1 MILNLSMEEL
11 ENLRRFQHSKDFEP
25 YCTQIACIL
34 MLAHGHDAKTIS
46 YDLAISPYSVY
57 NYAGLY
63 MLGDISKLT
72 DNRLKS
78 YCMHNSHSTYAC
90 EEKGGHMRQFTVSGR
105 YRINLNGFLN
115 ARDAADVIALDC
127 HSVNAQFRCQL
138 YEAAPAKHP
147 KTCGIYVISDDARFY
162 RNKHLTQRVKGTR
175 AKQFFFW
182 LYSPNLT
189 LIEHQWKMLRRGVVN
204 TTFYRAK
211 EKFRQAVMNFFDSIA
226 DYKQELEP
234 LLLPN
239 LRMVNSKT
247 ILV

>member
-1 MILNLSMEEL
+1 MEEL
-11 ENLRRFQHSKDFEP
+11 ENLRWLQHSKDFEP
-25 YCTQIACIL
+25 YCTQIACMQ

-46 YDLAISPYSVY
+46 YDLEISLYNVY

-72 DNRLKS
+72 DKRFKS
-78 YCMHNSHSTYAC
+78 YCMHNCHSTYAC

-138 YEAAPAKHP
+138 YETAPAKHP
-147 KTCGIYVISDDARFY
+147 KTRGEYVISDDARFY
-162 RNKHLTQRVKGTR
+162 RNKDLTQRVKGTR
-175 AKQFFFW
+175 SKQVFLR

-189 LIEHQWKMLRRGVVN
+189 LVGHQLKMLRRGVVN

-211 EKFRQAVMNFFDSIA
+211 EKFRQVVMNFFDSIA
-226 DYKQELEP
+226 DCKQELEP

>member
-11 ENLRRFQHSKDFEP
+11 DNLRWFQHSKDFEP

-46 YDLAISPYSVY
+46 YNLEISLYSVY
-57 NYAGLY
+57 NYAELY

-72 DNRLKS
+72 DNHYKS
-78 YCMHNSHSTYAC
+78 YCMHNNHSNYAC
-90 EEKGGHMRQFTVSGR
+90 EEKGGHMGQFTVSRR

-115 ARDAADVIALDC
+115 ARDAADVIAIDC
-127 HSVNAQFRCQL
+127 HSVNTQFRCQL

-211 EKFRQAVMNFFDSIA
+211 EKSRQVVMNFFDSIA
-226 DYKQELEP
+226 DYKQGLEP